1 MLSTSFISRFSGSS
15 ASRLRRRKGERGAA
29 LVEYALTFIFSMSL
43 FLGIME
49 FGHALYAY
57 HFVNN
62 AAKEATRWAAVN
74 GANCS
79 SDGSCNGTAPMNIG
93 PAKLTDVNTYV
104 QNHIPAGIDT
114 TKVTTTACGLAD
126 TAACAAS
133 TPQVCTKA
141 VGTQP
146 ATPNAP
152 GCTVQVQIT
161 YSFSFVFPLISSSPI
176 SMSSTSDM
184 IIVH

>member
-1 MLSTSFISRFSGSS
+1 MPSTSFISRFSGSS
-15 ASRLRRRKGERGAA
+15 LSRLRRHKRQRGAA
-29 LVEYALTFIFSMSL
+29 LVEYAFTFIFSVAL

-79 SDGSCNGTAPMNIG
+79 SDSSCNGTAPMNNG
-93 PAKLTDVNTYV
+93 PAKLTDVSTYV

-133 TPQVCTKA
+133 TPQVCTRA

-152 GCTVQVQIT
+152 GCTVQVQVN
-161 YSFSFVFPLISSSPI
+161 YSFNFVFPLIPGSPI

>member
-15 ASRLRRRKGERGAA
+15 RSRLRRGKGERGAA

-79 SDGSCNGTAPMNIG
+79 SDGSCNGTAPMNNG

-133 TPQVCTKA
+133 TPQVCTKV

-152 GCTVQVQIT
+152 GCTVQVQVT

-184 IIVH
+184 IIIH

>member
-1 MLSTSFISRFSGSS
+1 MLSTSLISRFSGSS
-15 ASRLRRRKGERGAA
+15 GSRLRRRKRQRGAA
-29 LVEYALTFIFSMSL
+29 LVEYALTFIFSMAL

-62 AAKEATRWAAVN
+62 AAKEATRWATVN

-79 SDGSCNGTAPMNIG
+79 SDGSCNGTAPMSNG
-93 PAKLTDVNTYV
+93 PATSIDVNTYV
-104 QNHIPAGIDT
+104 QNHIPAGIDA

-152 GCTVQVQIT
+152 GCTVQVQVT
-161 YSFSFVFPLISSSPI
+161 YSFSFVFPLIPGGPL